1 MKKYVIKP
9 NTKVK
14 YWKNEQE
21 RNLFTGEVVTTEG
34 EKIIKNPVTKLE
46 HELISE
52 TATNFSFYAQDER
65 ITGFTVLKDEVEVV
79 EEGEKNN
86 KSYITVQQYR
96 DFRMKG

>member
-1 MKKYVIKP
+1 MKKDVIKP

-52 TATNFSFYAQDER
+52 TATSFRFYAQDER

-79 EEGEKNN
+79 VL
-86 KSYITVQQYR
+86 TL
-96 DFRMKG
+96 